1 MKKYYYILL
10 ILLISTLFANS
21 RVSFLRPGAFM
32 RVSNYEAYN
41 ANKLFSIGIG
51 SEITSLG
58 DITSHSSSFSF
69 NKTNSNGTTWGLSY
83 SMLPYTGI
91 NPGDESSN
99 INYEIG
105 AHFQSNIY
113 STGKTNITA
122 GIHDFLLN
130 DDEMI
135 ALKDLSLFMNFS
147 NALSINKYSLESL
160 VGFGSG
166 RLAFDPHTE
175 RESSSSLGV
184 YAALKLNTPFLSN
197 WGGVDFITEFV
208 HGGLNLGLS
217 IPFTNEYNISLG
229 ITHVENLS
237 DFASQSSDIPEELKK
252 DSPAFCIGLG
262 IDLPRISTNQVRK
275 VAQEYP
281 ILFINGKV
289 DSSLFQAGEYIYFL
303 QDSLALLKQKI
314 NTISGENIS
323 LTLQNQSIQDS
334 LNSLILESNINI
346 NKHNQAMRHL
356 STSLRFYYQG
366 NFQQALQ
373 EVEKAIAL
381 QPNTAVAYARKGSIY
396 YKLNQIDRA
405 TLNWNIALKLDPEYT
420 EVRDM
425 LNALKENKLR
435 PLTTN

>member
-1 MKKYYYILL
+1 MKKYLYILL
-10 ILLISTLFANS
+10 LLLISVLCSNS

-32 RVSNYEAYN
+32 RTSNYEAYD

-58 DITSHSSSFSF
+58 DITSHSSSFAF
-69 NKTNSNGTTWGLSY
+69 NKTNVNGTTWGLSY
-83 SMLPYTGI
+83 TVLPYTGT
-91 NPGDESSN
+91 NPGDASSN

-122 GIHDFLLN
+122 GIHDFLLS

-135 ALKDLSLFMNFS
+135 ALKDLSVFINFS

-184 YAALKLNTPFLSN
+184 YAALKLNTPLLAN
-197 WGGVDFITEFV
+197 WGGVNFITEFV

-237 DFASQSSDIPEELKK
+237 DFASQSSDIPEDLKK

-262 IDLPRISTNQVRK
+262 IDLPRINTNQVRK

-334 LNSLILESNINI
+334 LNSLILESNVNI
-346 NKHNQAMRHL
+346 SKHNQAMRHL

-373 EVEKAIAL
+373 EVDQAISL

-425 LNALKENKLR
+425 LNALKDNKLR